1 MVIPQN
7 DAKDASFLRNREND
21 DKEKTMMLVALSWS
35 KSTEHME
42 HIGRCWDH
50 HPTLELEFKTT

>member
-7 DAKDASFLRNREND
+7 DAKDASWIFEIERM
-21 DKEKTMMLVALSWS
+21 MMLVALSWS

-42 HIGRCWDH
+42 HIGRCWDRR
-50 HPTLELEFKTT
+50 PTLELEFKTT